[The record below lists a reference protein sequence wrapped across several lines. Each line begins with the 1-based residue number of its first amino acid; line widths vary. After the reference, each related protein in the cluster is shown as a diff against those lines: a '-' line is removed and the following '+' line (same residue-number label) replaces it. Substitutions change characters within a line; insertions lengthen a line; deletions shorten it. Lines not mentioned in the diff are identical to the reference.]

1 MVPNTMCAYCTGAY
15 IDLWEEDACEPT
27 GKKASHIPSSF
38 RLRTLRP
45 ERLSVVGQE
54 VVDLSGKLSP
64 VVPFINGRKLK
75 YMYETTPRLSF
86 PINTRGFFYYY
97 TPTDG
102 PELYAGVRFRI
113 CDSPEAFE
121 HGRDL
126 LDPRGDVWGPK
137 ILELI
142 KNREKEGFLALLR
155 AENLIDEALIHDINK
170 LDLTQNVRRSQYS
183 LFAPFYL
190 NLALAKRQLTYVT
203 RAKVIVLHFPGQVTT
218 NYSTKCTIRA
228 QFELSD
234 LPEHK
239 ELGPTLVIR
248 VLDVVTP
255 ITVDP
260 RYHGDVGP
268 VPVPGTLLRRLSLRK
283 RVVVCIPLMRQ
294 PMADAL
300 FELEDLKAAM
310 QARATIT

>member
-1 MVPNTMCAYCTGAY
+1 MHSPRLLPSRLFRSFRQLDLRATSELNPWCSIPCAHTVRVPTSTLGKRMLAVRFYREFRAFSSPLIRPKTST
-15 IDLWEEDACEPT
+15 EPT
-27 GKKASHIPSSF
+27 GKKTSHIPSSF

-86 PINTRGFFYYY
+86 PINTRGFFYYHM
-97 TPTDG
+97 PTDG

-218 NYSTKCTIRA
+218 NYSTKCPLT
-228 QFELSD
+228 
-234 LPEHK
+234 
-239 ELGPTLVIR
+239 GPKFFV
-248 VLDVVTP
+248 
-255 ITVDP
+255 
-260 RYHGDVGP
+260 
-268 VPVPGTLLRRLSLRK
+268 
-283 RVVVCIPLMRQ
+283 
-294 PMADAL
+294 
-300 FELEDLKAAM
+300 F
-310 QARATIT
+310 